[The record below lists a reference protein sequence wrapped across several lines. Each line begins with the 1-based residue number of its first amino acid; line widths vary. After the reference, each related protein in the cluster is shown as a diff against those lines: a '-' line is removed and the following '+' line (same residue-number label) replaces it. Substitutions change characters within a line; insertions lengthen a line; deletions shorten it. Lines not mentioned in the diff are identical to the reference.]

1 VNEERQ
7 RFIGG
12 SDIAAICGLSPWKT
26 AFQVWQ
32 EKVGESEGQSDN
44 DAMAYGRL
52 MESVIRQW
60 YSNETGRV
68 VVVPDTKLIHPKYP
82 FICASLDGIADM
94 KRIVEIKTTRSGSD
108 WGEPGS
114 DEIPVYYR
122 LQVEQYM
129 MITKLEV
136 ADVPVSVAGSIPV
149 IYEVEADIEIQEM
162 IVEQAVLFWGMVQRR
177 EPPELVGIRDVVA
190 KFGRSS
196 MAGLVTATQDTEMAV
211 AKIKQIREEIDKLK
225 SEEDALKFL
234 AMKEIGEKD
243 TLTAINGSLL
253 ATWKMSRSG
262 KKFDEASFKK
272 DNPELYAKYL
282 NDKPGSRKFL
292 LK

>member
-1 VNEERQ
+1 MNEERQ